1 MSEIDGIIDKKTE
14 KLERKM
20 AEIYRKAEKDL
31 KEDIE
36 AYFKQFEKADEE
48 KKKALEAEE
57 ITKEEYKQWRIKT
70 MMNGKEFEALKD
82 KIAKRYLRANKEAAK
97 LRNEAML
104 SIMAESYNYEAYKL
118 ESAVNG

>member
-31 KEDIE
+31 KKDIE
-36 AYFKQFEKADEE
+36 AYFNQFKKADEE

-97 LRNEAML
+97 LRNDAML
-104 SIMAESYNYEAYKL
+104 GIIAESYNYEAYRL